1 MTNTIAGLAIL
12 FLGSI
17 AGALIDSGLRR
28 IRCSFC
34 PGGYGIF
41 RRANG
46 RACLECARG
55 VDKKIHE
62 AQGDRRPRLH
72 SSMLKKGRG

>member
-1 MTNTIAGLAIL
+1 MTSTITGLMVLFAGAIV
-12 FLGSI
+12 
-17 AGALIDSGLRR
+17 GALIDSGLRR

-34 PGGYGIF
+34 GFGYAF
-41 RRANG
+41 RRRANG
-46 RACLECARG
+46 RACRDCARS
-55 VDKKIHE
+55 VDKKIQQ